1 MTPSSTPTTVSFTYP
16 ALQSKKGAY
25 LISHKPTSKVKTPLG
40 LQYLLTFKAQRVQ
53 DQRNISPQKH
63 ANIAMFSIS
72 QNLFSQPTD
81 RDLLIICVHFTLI
94 VAERVQCRS
103 DQIFRNTPLNI
114 VPLPSQ
120 DSSKP
125 ENASDTPPTSFIPN
139 ELNDTVEPVE
149 QSNQEKVMTSQ
160 NNVSFGC
167 PFLLWSKQLY
177 YQYTFISRIKR
188 FTQTMDSQQK
198 DPKDAVPS
206 HEFIDKNQARTV

>member
-1 MTPSSTPTTVSFTYP
+1 MSLGESSMTPPSTPTTVSFTYP
-16 ALQSKKGAY
+16 ALYSQKGAY
-25 LISHKPTSKVKTPLG
+25 LFPTKRLQKSKIRLDFSIFLLLRLSEWRTNEIFHLKNTQILPCF
-40 LQYLLTFKAQRVQ
+40 QYLRTYFPSQLIVTFY
-53 DQRNISPQKH
+53 
-63 ANIAMFSIS
+63 
-72 QNLFSQPTD
+72 
-81 RDLLIICVHFTLI
+81 IICVHFTLI

-139 ELNDTVEPVE
+139 ELNDIVEPME
-149 QSNQEKVMTSQ
+149 QSNQEKMMTSQ

-177 YQYTFISRIKR
+177 YKYTCISRIKR
-188 FTQTMDSQQK
+188 FYSNNGLPTEGSEGCCT
-198 DPKDAVPS
+198 
-206 HEFIDKNQARTV
+206 ITWIYR